1 MGKKEGGRDGGKKRK
16 KKKNKGE
23 GRGDYILDFKSWSP
37 NGKTFPLFFFI
48 TSSMVHIVGTHIE
61 VRIIGINKPE
71 RFKQKF
77 AK

>member
-1 MGKKEGGRDGGKKRK
+1 MGEKKGRK
-16 KKKNKGE
+16 KKTKGREE
-23 GRGDYILDFKSWSP
+23 GIIYWILKV
-37 NGKTFPLFFFI
+37 GHLMEKLFPFFFFI